1 MIKAI
6 NSVLSQKSTAIGVLQ
21 ENIEEVLKQENSP
34 TKDVDGKL
42 EELQKQLLQKAN
54 RNEQYDD
61 LVEEIYKLREEKQ
74 QILADKAEMKGVK
87 QSIFNMKA
95 FLNSQTAEIEEYDEQ
110 LVRRLIAKVTVFDDK
125 FEVELKSGLS
135 VDIRKSK

>member
-1 MIKAI
+1 M
-6 NSVLSQKSTAIGVLQ
+6 
-21 ENIEEVLKQENSP
+21 
-34 TKDVDGKL
+34 
-42 EELQKQLLQKAN
+42 
-54 RNEQYDD
+54 
-61 LVEEIYKLREEKQ
+61 EEIYKLREEKQ
-74 QILADKAEMKGVK
+74 QILADKVEMEGVK

-135 VDIRKSK
+135 VDIRRSK

>member
-1 MIKAI
+1 MA
-6 NSVLSQKSTAIGVLQ
+6 AIGVLQ

-54 RNEQYDD
+54 SDD
-61 LVEEIYKLREEKQ
+61 PVEEIYKLREEKQ
-74 QILADKAEMKGVK
+74 RIMADKAEMEGVK

-125 FEVELKSGLS
+125 FEEMMEIAKALDVKFE
-135 VDIRKSK
+135 

>member
-1 MIKAI
+1 M
-6 NSVLSQKSTAIGVLQ
+6 
-21 ENIEEVLKQENSP
+21 
-34 TKDVDGKL
+34 
-42 EELQKQLLQKAN
+42 
-54 RNEQYDD
+54 
-61 LVEEIYKLREEKQ
+61 
-74 QILADKAEMKGVK
+74 LADKAEMEGVK

-135 VDIRKSK
+135 VDIRRSK